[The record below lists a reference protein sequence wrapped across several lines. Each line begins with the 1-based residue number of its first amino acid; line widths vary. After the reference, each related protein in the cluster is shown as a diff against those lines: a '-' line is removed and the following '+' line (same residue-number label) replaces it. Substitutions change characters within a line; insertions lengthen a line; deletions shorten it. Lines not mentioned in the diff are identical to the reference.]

1 MAKVFTAQ
9 NNFTSGKLSALVQ
22 ARTNLKAY
30 NNGLKTCEN
39 FIVLPHG
46 GITRR
51 GGFTYVAAAKNATGN
66 TRLIPFIFNTNP
78 KQSYILEFDGSD
90 LVIRVYYG
98 YDKTVITKEGAT
110 YEIDLSTWLDDEDDI
125 PNIRYM
131 QSADVLYMVDGA
143 HPVHTLTRSGDAD
156 DPTFV
161 LAPANLVG
169 KPYST
174 YAPVTVS
181 IYKTPKST
189 YAAWRNQHGYFGD
202 ALSYSFLFNEEDSSV
217 SIINKIDNQGSDYAM
232 LFGQPL
238 SSSEKYNN
246 EDSTIYDYIYNNVEL
261 HAMITAD
268 PSGDRAYVPS
278 FKIESEL
285 WCPTTDTYYF
295 AINTRLMGDVFVDEK
310 EVVSLRGDYYSLK
323 EKDAIDEFSVYGSID
338 LAVGAHPI
346 QARFTAH
353 NTGITSGYGIAVAW
367 RNGQGPYYNGTMENG
382 TGNAEMVF
390 ASDPDNEDYFGNKV
404 FEIIIKASP
413 SGQKFGWTWREM
425 TSHPDAMT
433 DDWPDEDT
441 VLGSDDWN
449 TASPNGWMVTPTDAG
464 GEDWRVDG
472 NYYDLKSHPSSPTWM
487 FGGFYVG
494 DLLQTTGDYW
504 TIRVGFTP
512 IESSDCRKQS
522 DSSDTYPR
530 TLTFHENRLILAG
543 FENLPTVRGSR
554 TGLFNDFQKGSNDDD
569 ALEFTISSNKID
581 PIQWIKSGRR
591 LLVGTTSCEYSISGD
606 RGVITPSDI
615 MVVPHTFYGGAFID
629 PVVVGNSI
637 IFSENSGLRLREY
650 YYRYDIDGYYGE
662 DQSILSY
669 EELENKA
676 KEIVYQKS
684 GLAGYKGDYSIYI
697 PPSNLIWI
705 ITDSY
710 ELKAITFEKSHEV
723 IAWHTH
729 DLGGST
735 VEVQSIAVIPGSDGS
750 DELWALVK
758 RDDAR
763 YIEYLS
769 SSAAYD
775 NDGGADQITFT
786 ATAETLPIQYDEE
799 GNVTRMFKKRW
810 AEIRAYLYGARN
822 VSVAEGSDTWAS
834 WKQTFGTVAV
844 GPEDE
849 RLGGTGWDEE
859 STLVLKSEPD
869 SSPSLTSTS
878 VTGLDDLSFG
888 ASNSYTGSDEPT
900 IVVTIDGEGATDT
913 FKWSLNGT
921 EQDTTVAITGSE
933 QQLGTT
939 GIYIEFAAITGHT
952 EDDYW
957 TIEWAAYPA
966 TILQLHGKVII
977 NEP

>member
-30 NNGLKTCEN
+30 SNGLKTCEN

-51 GGFTYVAAAKNATGN
+51 GGFTYVSSAKNATESSGA
-66 TRLIPFIFNTNP
+66 TILVPFIFSSTP
-78 KQSYILEFDGSD
+78 TQSYILEFDATD
-90 LVIRVYYG
+90 LVIRFYYG
-98 YDKTVITKEGAT
+98 YNKTLVTSGGSAYTVDFSDYWAAT
-110 YEIDLSTWLDDEDDI
+110 DI
-125 PNIRYM
+125 PNLRWV
-131 QSADVLYMVDGA
+131 QSADVLYFVDGS
-143 HPVHTLTRSGDAD
+143 H
-156 DPTFV
+156 
-161 LAPANLVG
+161 
-169 KPYST
+169 
-174 YAPVTVS
+174 APVKLIRNGHADWELQEMVIAGEPFAPGNVVT
-181 IYKTPKST
+181 YKLNTFTNAFFTS
-189 YAAWRNQHGYFGD
+189 HGIG
-202 ALSYSFLFNEEDSSV
+202 
-217 SIINKIDNQGSDYAM
+217 
-232 LFGQPL
+232 
-238 SSSEKYNN
+238 
-246 EDSTIYDYIYNNVEL
+246 
-261 HAMITAD
+261 
-268 PSGDRAYVPS
+268 
-278 FKIESEL
+278 
-285 WCPTTDTYYF
+285 
-295 AINTRLMGDVFVDEK
+295 
-310 EVVSLRGDYYSLK
+310 
-323 EKDAIDEFSVYGSID
+323 
-338 LAVGAHPI
+338 
-346 QARFTAH
+346 
-353 NTGITSGYGIAVAW
+353 GYGGDDFWIFDSAKFQKLFEIGV
-367 RNGQGPYYNGTMENG
+367 TELS
-382 TGNAEMVF
+382 TGNYEIDDDYGVSFIKGDLYYPEEPALIGDQRTNNKLVDDNWALQLEGDIYLPCNGLWSF
-390 ASDPDNEDYFGNKV
+390 AMNTCMFGELAFDDNH
-404 FEIIIKASP
+404 EIIIKVLHYQRYCMHSDSRLQYANYSDAIGTDIITHADVDNIVAGEHYFRARAATLGDSLNTFGMDIGYRYDGNLKGPFASDG
-413 SGQKFGWTWREM
+413 STG
-425 TSHPDAMT
+425 TS
-433 DDWPDEDT
+433 
-441 VLGSDDWN
+441 GSDIAFVKDRDTYAESDAATYEWFGDSCFEIKVAIDGVGTFAWYVREITGWN
-449 TASPNGWMVTPTDAG
+449 SDGDIKGAWNEIATGIGISGDVIDSDTGYGLSNEDYAG
-464 GEDWRVDG
+464 GNSLATIYFTSGGD
-472 NYYDLKSHPSSPTWM
+472 YDL
-487 FGGFYVG
+487 
-494 DLLQTTGDYW
+494 GDYW
-504 TIRVGFTP
+504 TFKVGYLVIPGSAFT
-512 IESSDCRKQS
+512 STRLAQDT
-522 DSSDTYPR
+522 TYPKCV
-530 TLTFHENRLILAG
+530 TIHQNRLWFGNLSGRPTTLLASKVG
-543 FENLPTVRGSR
+543 EFENFVIDQTYV
-554 TGLFNDFQKGSNDDD
+554 DDD
-569 ALEFTISSNKID
+569 DPIDVTISSNKID
-581 PIQWIKSGRR
+581 PIQWIAPGRT
-591 LLVGTTSCEYSISGD
+591 LLVGTTSTEYSITGENGYLSPSN
-606 RGVITPSDI
+606 ITI
-615 MVVPHTFYGGAFID
+615 TPHTFNGSRFVD
-629 PVVVGNSI
+629 PVQVDNSI
-637 IFSENSGLRLREY
+637 LFIEKSGLRIREI
-650 YYRYDIDGYYGE
+650 YYRYDIDGYYTE

-669 EELENKA
+669 EELSNKIKQLVFQQA
-676 KEIVYQKS
+676 GK
-684 GLAGYKGDYSIYI
+684 AGYLSDYSITI
-697 PPSNLIWI
+697 PPCNIIWLID
-705 ITDSY
+705 DSY
-710 ELKAITFEKSHEV
+710 ELKAITFEKQHEV